1 MSVKYFKNGKV
12 IDLASLGGGYA
23 DLLNLFWPIG
33 SYYETSDSNFNP
45 NEMWGGTWTK
55 DTAGQVLVAQDDNL
69 FKTLGANVGA
79 DTFTLTTS
87 QLPAHTHTYSKS
99 ATSTAA
105 ATGNTGSHTLTI
117 NEIPGHTHNIGRS
130 GLLTTPGYGGF
141 MQSTGVSE
149 PFSTN
154 SVGGGAGHTHS
165 LNSHKHTI
173 TLTSTASGSAGSGAN
188 INKVQSSKVVI
199 RWHRIA

>member
-1 MSVKYFKNGKV
+1 M
-12 IDLASLGGGYA
+12 
-23 DLLNLFWPIG
+23 
-33 SYYETSDSNFNP
+33 
-45 NEMWGGTWTK
+45 
-55 DTAGQVLVAQDDNL
+55 LVAQDDNL

-105 ATGNTGSHTLTI
+105 STGNTGSHTLTI
-117 NEIPGHTHNIGRS
+117 NEMPSHQHNIHLTADIQAGSSSSS
-130 GLLTTPGYGGF
+130 GKWLTRYDKNSNNDSYIYSRGG
-141 MQSTGVSE
+141 
-149 PFSTN
+149 N
-154 SVGGGAGHTHS
+154 KGHTHS

-173 TLTSTASGSAGSGAN
+173 TLASAASGSVGSGAS

-199 RWHRIA
+199 RWHRTA

>member
-1 MSVKYFKNGKV
+1 M
-12 IDLASLGGGYA
+12 A
-23 DLLNLFWPIG
+23 DGEWV
-33 SYYETSDSNFNP
+33 
-45 NEMWGGTWTK
+45 K
-55 DTAGQVLVAQDDNL
+55 DTAGQVLVAQDDSL

-105 ATGNTGSHTLTI
+105 STGNTGSHTLTI
-117 NEIPGHTHNIGRS
+117 NEIPAHRHNIH
-130 GLLTTPGYGGF
+130 LTADIQAG
-141 MQSTGVSE
+141 SSSATGKWLARYDDNAKNDSYIYN
-149 PFSTN
+149 T
-154 SVGGGAGHTHS
+154 GGGKGHVHS

-173 TLTSTASGSAGSGAN
+173 TLTSTASGSIGSGAS

>member
-1 MSVKYFKNGKV
+1 M
-12 IDLASLGGGYA
+12 
-23 DLLNLFWPIG
+23 
-33 SYYETSDSNFNP
+33 
-45 NEMWGGTWTK
+45 
-55 DTAGQVLVAQDDNL
+55 LVAQDDSL
-69 FKTLGANVGA
+69 FKTLGANIGA

-105 ATGNTGSHTLTI
+105 ASGNTGSHALTVD
-117 NEIPGHTHNIGRS
+117 ELPSHAHNIGRS
-130 GLLTTPGYGGF
+130 GLLTSAGYGGF
-141 MQSTGVSE
+141 MQSTGSPE
-149 PFSTN
+149 PYSPGST
-154 SVGGGAGHTHS
+154 GGNKGHVHS

-173 TLTSTASGSAGSGAN
+173 TLTSTTSGSIGSGAS